1 MEINDKKIR
10 IKLKEKGWSV
20 RDLSEEIGM
29 TFQNTYLVLTT
40 KVTKFATVEKIA
52 DALGVS
58 AKDLIK

>member
-10 IKLKEKGWSV
+10 IELKKKGWSV

-29 TFQNTYLVLTT
+29 SFQNTYLVLTT